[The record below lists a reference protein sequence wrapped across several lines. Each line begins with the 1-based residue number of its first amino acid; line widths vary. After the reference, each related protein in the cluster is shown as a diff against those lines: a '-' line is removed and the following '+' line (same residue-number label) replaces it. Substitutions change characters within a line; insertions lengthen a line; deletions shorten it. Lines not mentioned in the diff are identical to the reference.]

1 MRDFGIDG
9 AGNVIRPGDTVI
21 YRQEQIGFTRST
33 GIVQGIID
41 DYHVRIVDK
50 GVDIRVYLFNTCRA
64 EDLERDARDEPLWV
78 S

>member
-21 YRQEQIGFTRST
+21 YRQEQVGFTQDT
-33 GIVQGIID
+33 GVVTEIID
-41 DYHVRIVDK
+41 EFHVRIAGY
-50 GVDIRVYLFNTCRA
+50 GVLFLFNVCRA
-64 EDLERDARDEPLWV
+64 EDLERDAYDEPLWV

>member
-9 AGNVIRPGDTVI
+9 AGNVVRPGDTVI
-21 YRQEQIGFTRST
+21 YRRERVGFTRST
-33 GIVQGIID
+33 GVIQDIID
-41 DYHVRIVDK
+41 EHHAQIADY
-50 GVDIRVYLFNTCRA
+50 GVVFLFNTCRA